1 VAMGKEHICCA
12 KIRISILFCIIFVKT
27 IKNTTMKQSKNVSQ
41 MKRFHITFFLSDTQ
55 IPTLSGVTISALN
68 MVDALSKSLNEGV
81 KLNQIKYILE
91 L

>member
-1 VAMGKEHICCA
+1 
-12 KIRISILFCIIFVKT
+12 
-27 IKNTTMKQSKNVSQ
+27 

-81 KLNQIKYILE
+81 KLNQIKYIIE

>member
-1 VAMGKEHICCA
+1 
-12 KIRISILFCIIFVKT
+12 
-27 IKNTTMKQSKNVSQ
+27 
-41 MKRFHITFFLSDTQ
+41 MKRFHITFFLSDTK

-81 KLNQIKYILE
+81 KLNQIKYIVE